1 MYYKVNVLEKVRVMK
16 ARSRNFNIH
25 IIGVPE
31 GKGKTFV
38 QRETWRVVTP

>member
-1 MYYKVNVLEKVRVMK
+1 MK

-31 GKGKTFV
+31 GEEKKGKQGDAVDCKTV
-38 QRETWRVVTP
+38 GPSESELL